1 MRSPRPFESHILG
14 FRLVAV
20 FFVLLL
26 AASGAPAAEP
36 SAPAETPAAAQPEP
50 VPAGPV
56 DDFERGTPRS
66 SMEGFLIAAR
76 AADWERAAAYL
87 DLRGTPRSQREE
99 QGPLLAKQL
108 KTILDRS
115 LWVDLESLS
124 IEPRGVR
131 DDALGTNRDLVG
143 RVTDVEPA
151 VPVYLDRVSREDGV
165 RIWKISSATV
175 GEIPRMWDVLG
186 DGALGEW
193 LPEPFVTWSFLEV
206 RLWQWI
212 GLALLGLAGAVTVA
226 GLARLFRPLVRR
238 VPSIGAAAA
247 PLAAL
252 AALALVSAGRTFLSL
267 SVPAS
272 RAVGIGLRAAVLL
285 TLTWLAFRLV
295 DAGERRMAE
304 RLRQNGQPANAAVL
318 VLGRRA
324 IKAGLA
330 LVAVLTVLQNAG
342 FDVTGLVAG
351 LGVGGLAV
359 ALAAQRSLENLFG
372 GLTIVADQPVR
383 VGDFCRFGDRVGTV
397 EDIGLRSIRIRT
409 LERTVVTLPNAE
421 FSSMAIENFA
431 KRDRFWYRPKL
442 GLRYETT
449 PEQIRKLLHGV
460 RAMLLADERVDPNP
474 ARIRFTGFGESSLDL
489 EVFAYVRARDFD
501 EFLVVAEEL
510 NLRIMDLVRE
520 AGAGFAFPS
529 RTLYLRR
536 DEADGDAE
544 PAFDARDV
552 RQ

>member
-1 MRSPRPFESHILG
+1 MRSPWPFEPRTILL
-14 FRLVAV
+14 RIAAV
-20 FFVLLL
+20 FV
-26 AASGAPAAEP
+26 AACVSGPVSSASTAEE
-36 SAPAETPAAAQPEP
+36 SAPAGPADEF
-50 VPAGPV
+50 
-56 DDFERGTPRS
+56 DRGTPRS
-66 SMEGFLIAAR
+66 AMEGFLVAAR
-76 AADWERAAAYL
+76 AGEWERAAEYL
-87 DLRGTPRSQREE
+87 DLRATPRAERAE

-108 KTILDRS
+108 KIALDRS

-124 IEPRGVR
+124 
-131 DDALGTNRDLVG
+131 DDPAGAREDGLGWNRDLVG
-143 RVTDVEPA
+143 RVAALEPA
-151 VPVYLDRVSREDGV
+151 VPVYLDRLPRDDGV

-175 GEIPRMWDVLG
+175 GEVPRLWDALG
-186 DGALGEW
+186 DGALAEW
-193 LPEPFVTWSFLEV
+193 LPEPLVTWSFLEV

-226 GLARLFRPLVRR
+226 TLARLFRPLVRR
-238 VPSIGAAAA
+238 MPSLGAAAA
-247 PLAAL
+247 PSAAL
-252 AALALVSAGRTFLSL
+252 AALALVSAGRTFLGL

-272 RAVGIGLRAAVLL
+272 RAVGVGLRAAVLL
-285 TLTWLAFRLV
+285 ALTWLAFRLV
-295 DAGERRMAE
+295 DAGERRVAE
-304 RLRQNGQPANAAVL
+304 RWRLRGQSANAAVL

-324 IKAGLA
+324 VKASLA
-330 LVAVLTVLQNAG
+330 FVAVLAILQNAG

-397 EDIGLRSIRIRT
+397 EDIGLRSIRVRT

-442 GLRYETT
+442 GLRYETS
-449 PEQIRKLLHGV
+449 PDQIRFLLRGV
-460 RAMLLADERVDPNP
+460 REMLLADERVDPDP
-474 ARIRFTGFGESSLDL
+474 ARIRFLGFGESSLDL
-489 EVFAYVRARDFD
+489 EVFAYVRTRDFD
-501 EFLVVAEEL
+501 AFLVVAEEL

-520 AGAGFAFPS
+520 AGTGFAFPS

-536 DEADGDAE
+536 DEAGDGAGDAE
-544 PAFDARDV
+544 FAAAGAP
-552 RQ
+552 Q